1 MTPRHH
7 HRATRRTFMAIPA
20 ALATATSVIFGLQA
34 VHVEA
39 EATPDVDAAHRDGIK
54 PATARA
60 AVKTTPLSREKDGT
74 YVVRAGDTLLD
85 IAAGFRVSTVELLA
99 ANGLSWRTLLV
110 VGQRLNVPQST
121 SGTAEH
127 DRIDT
132 LVRHH
137 VSTGETLEAIARAHK
152 VQPRALMSAN
162 GLSRTSR
169 LIVGQ
174 RLVIPNAQVMS
185 GLEALA

>member
-1 MTPRHH
+1 MTPRRQ
-7 HRATRRTFMAIPA
+7 HRAPRRALLAIPT

-34 VHVEA
+34 LQVA
-39 EATPDVDAAHRDGIK
+39 ADAVPEPELSPRDGFMREPK
-54 PATARA
+54 TASEKGALR
-60 AVKTTPLSREKDGT
+60 SREKDGT
-74 YVVRAGDTLLD
+74 YLVRAGDTLID
-85 IAAGFRVSTVELLA
+85 IAAGFRVSSVELLA

-110 VGQRLNVPQST
+110 VGQRLRVPEST

-127 DRIDT
+127 NRVDT

-137 VSTGETLEAIARAHK
+137 VRTGETLEAIARAHG

-174 RLVIPNAQVMS
+174 RLLIPNPQVMS